1 MFSACFHY
9 IPQFS
14 SYYQNAAILLVSYTG
29 VPLAR
34 EALFFLEK
42 KWMSTFPWMWRV
54 FLKSLVAFA
63 RTVFKCIT
71 NKQTDR
77 QTDILLSIYR
87 LAFSSNSPF

>member
-1 MFSACFHY
+1 MFSACFHC
-9 IPQFS
+9 IAQFS

-42 KWMSTFPWMWRV
+42 KWISTFPWMWRV

-77 QTDILLSIYR
+77 QAFFFIYIDIAHLFACI
-87 LAFSSNSPF
+87 